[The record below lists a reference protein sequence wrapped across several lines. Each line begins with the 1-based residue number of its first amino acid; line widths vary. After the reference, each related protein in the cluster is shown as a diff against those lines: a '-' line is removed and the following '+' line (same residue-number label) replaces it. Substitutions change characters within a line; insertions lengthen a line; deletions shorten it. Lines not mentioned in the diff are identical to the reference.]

1 MSENVL
7 TMKKEKKNG
16 NPEKKLEGFV
26 SNNRKILLIILC
38 AILII
43 AVAFCIFLGVRD
55 SSTKKNLSA
64 IETIEYNY
72 TKNSSELSQEEI
84 QSRQENV
91 LESLKPYVSK
101 SGIVGVRANLLA
113 ADIYFSQKDYQNALN
128 SYKKV
133 ASLAKKSYT
142 NPIANYNAGICCEEL
157 GNLEEAYTFYD
168 KATSAQEFY
177 LVTHA
182 LFSQGRV
189 AESLENY
196 DNAQKAYNKLV
207 DFYPDDEWTKLAQ
220 SRLISLKIQGKIN

>member
-7 TMKKEKKNG
+7 TMKKEKKNV

-38 AILII
+38 VILIL
-43 AVAFCIFLGVRD
+43 AVAFCIFIGVKD

-91 LESLKPYVSK
+91 LESLKPYLSK
-101 SGIVGVRANLLA
+101 SGIVGVRANLLV
-113 ADIYFSQKDYQNALN
+113 ADVYFSQKDYQNALN

-133 ASLAKKSYT
+133 ASLSKKTYT
-142 NPIANYNAGICCEEL
+142 APIANYNAGVCSEEL
-157 GNLEEAYTFYD
+157 GNLEDAYDFYD
-168 KATSAQEFY
+168 KAVSAQDFY

-207 DFYPDDEWTKLAQ
+207 DSYPDDEWTKLAQ